1 MINKLAKF
9 SFYVVIFLIALIAL
23 FPLYYAIISS
33 LKSGTEIFKISYLPF
48 PIELDNY
55 VNLFLGENSF
65 AFNLLNSF
73 LVSFSVVILSL
84 LLGIAASYAL
94 GRIYFKGKAIL
105 LLLILS
111 TSMFPQVAVLAGLYE
126 IIGNLNLY
134 NTLYSLIFS
143 YMIFTIPF
151 TVWVL
156 TIFMKDFPIELEKAA
171 LIDGASVFTIIFKV
185 ILPVL
190 WPSLV
195 SVGLLSFIAAW
206 NEFLFALTFVASD
219 EIRTVPVAIA
229 LLSGTTEYEIPWGNI
244 MAASVVVTLPLI
256 VLVFIFQKKIISGL
270 TAGALKS

>member
-270 TAGALKS
+270 TAGALKG